1 MTSKEKV
8 PASAATLTGAA
19 ETGTTEQVAS
29 LSTTNNSTKS
39 GKNPEGGI
47 ASLLM
52 AGAENGQQ
60 LQALGRITGQTER
73 EIRQQI
79 HRERRQGIPILSNS
93 KDGYYLPGNEYEK
106 AECVRQMRG
115 RAREILAAAAGIERG
130 EVG

>member
-39 GKNPEGGI
+39 RKNPEGGI

-52 AGAENGQQ
+52 AGAENGQH
-60 LQALGRITGQTER
+60 LQDLVRITGQTER

-79 HRERRQGIPILSNS
+79 HRERRQGIPILS
-93 KDGYYLPGNEYEK
+93 DCVHGYYLPSGTEERN
-106 AECVRQMRG
+106 ACVRQMRT
-115 RAREILAAAAGIERG
+115 RAKEILAAAAGIERG
-130 EVG
+130 GR

>member
-1 MTSKEKV
+1 MRNNEKAR
-8 PASAATLTGAA
+8 PAGGTAERAA

-39 GKNPEGGI
+39 GKSREGGI

-52 AGAENGQQ
+52 EGAANG
-60 LQALGRITGQTER
+60 LHLSDLVRLTGWTER
-73 EIRQQI
+73 EVRQMI
-79 HRERRQGIPILSNS
+79 HRERRQGIPVLSNS

-106 AECVRQMRG
+106 SECIRQMRG

-130 EVG
+130 GR